1 MAQTV
6 LLNGSKFWGDLN
18 RMHMCNVW
26 ASGRC
31 RLGENCGCKHASW
44 CCISARVHTCK
55 SLVFCNCYVHLLQET
70 QLTNFTPEWGSSCS
84 WGAGQVVES
93 AAKVSSIECQAH
105 KLDKHRCLQPYSG
118 VICMLC
124 IYVHPPESKKV
135 YKRKQLSF
143 CLVCSLWWRMSSKC
157 IN

>member
-93 AAKVSSIECQAH
+93 AAKVSSTYWMSGSQVRQASLLTALLGCYLH
-105 KLDKHRCLQPYSG
+105 
-118 VICMLC
+118 VM
-124 IYVHPPESKKV
+124 YVRTSTREQEGIQKKAAFL
-135 YKRKQLSF
+135 LSR
-143 CLVCSLWWRMSSKC
+143 VQSLMEDVK
-157 IN
+157 